1 MRKILFLTLAL
12 LTTSCAN
19 YINKMYNELDGVNQ
33 RELEQKRAN
42 VDNTFDQYRNSYGD
56 RRQTSANTPN
66 MAPQVQRRYNNN
78 QLSQRQQ
85 QQQQPKRV
93 TANNFHDHGNTG
105 SLWAGNGNENYLFT
119 KNKWKRNG
127 DIILVNVQT
136 RLKNDITMELKRA
149 FPPMPTLAGQ
159 NPESTTAATTPG
171 QAQTPAGAGAEE
183 GEDTSA
189 SNKVHD
195 KISGVIVEEISR
207 DHLLVRGQKNVLF
220 KNRKHL
226 VELQALIS
234 RKDINEDDTI
244 DSTKFLESSV
254 TVLR

>member
-42 VDNTFDQYRNSYGD
+42 VDNTFDQYRNSYPD
-56 RRQTSANTPN
+56 RRKTSSNTPN
-66 MAPQVQRRYNNN
+66 MTPQVQRKYNNN
-78 QLSQRQQ
+78 QIAA
-85 QQQQPKRV
+85 QPKRV
-93 TANNFHDHGNTG
+93 TANSFHDQGNTG

-149 FPPMPTLAGQ
+149 FPPVPSLGGQ
-159 NPESTTAATTPG
+159 TPESTTQTTTPG
-171 QAQTPAGAGAEE
+171 QAQANTTAEE
-183 GEDTSA
+183 GEDMSA